1 MPSANSVDEVNAV
14 TARADFFYFFLQN
27 IREPQ
32 WPRRTFATAFENGES
47 APQLQKNCASAPLQK
62 LRSRWAETPFRR
74 QKDVK
79 LLNTTKTMAIKIKA
93 IEKKMTVGTHAG
105 EYRYQMQPE
114 LYSALTQDKVIREAA
129 LRSGVSQGVMQA
141 CWDAA
146 GEVIKA
152 WATEGHSVALP
163 GLGTMRFGLSAGTVS
178 NVNDVKTGLIK
189 TRRIVFTPNTGLKQE
204 LKDTAIQI
212 TCYDRNGDIVRRVT
226 STSGDVVTEPDTDS
240 TTDSEDS
247 GNVGTS
253 QGGSQD
259 SDNST
264 SQGGSGSSESGSG
277 SSTTGGSTSNGGSSD
292 SGSGSGNSGS
302 QSDGGTSGDGGSGGG
317 DNGYSFG

>member
-1 MPSANSVDEVNAV
+1 
-14 TARADFFYFFLQN
+14 
-27 IREPQ
+27 
-32 WPRRTFATAFENGES
+32 
-47 APQLQKNCASAPLQK
+47 
-62 LRSRWAETPFRR
+62 
-74 QKDVK
+74 
-79 LLNTTKTMAIKIKA
+79 MAIKIKA
-93 IEKKMTVGTHAG
+93 IEKKMTVGIHKDT
-105 EYRYQMQPE
+105 YRYQMQPE

-189 TRRIVFTPNTGLKQE
+189 TRRIVFTPNAGLKQE

-226 STSGDVVTEPDTDS
+226 STSGDVVTEPDVD
-240 TTDSEDS
+240 
-247 GNVGTS
+247 NVNDNENNGSS
-253 QGGSQD
+253 Q
-259 SDNST
+259 N
-264 SQGGSGSSESGSG
+264 GSG
-277 SSTTGGSTSNGGSSD
+277 SNGGSS
-292 SGSGSGNSGS
+292 GNT
-302 QSDGGTSGDGGSGGG
+302 GTVTPSTGEGG
-317 DNGYSFG
+317 DEG

>member
-1 MPSANSVDEVNAV
+1 
-14 TARADFFYFFLQN
+14 
-27 IREPQ
+27 
-32 WPRRTFATAFENGES
+32 
-47 APQLQKNCASAPLQK
+47 
-62 LRSRWAETPFRR
+62 
-74 QKDVK
+74 
-79 LLNTTKTMAIKIKA
+79 MAIKIKA
-93 IEKKMTVGTHAG
+93 IEKKMTVGIHKDT
-105 EYRYQMQPE
+105 YRYQMQPE

-189 TRRIVFTPNTGLKQE
+189 TRRIVFTPNAGLKQE

-226 STSGDVVTEPDTDS
+226 STSGDVVTEPDVD
-240 TTDSEDS
+240 
-247 GNVGTS
+247 NVN
-253 QGGSQD
+253 
-259 SDNST
+259 DNENN
-264 SQGGSGSSESGSG
+264 GSSQNGNG
-277 SSTTGGSTSNGGSSD
+277 SNGGSS
-292 SGSGSGNSGS
+292 GNT
-302 QSDGGTSGDGGSGGG
+302 GTVTPSTGEGG
-317 DNGYSFG
+317 DEG